1 MIRVQGLRFRVYV
14 LRCLGRAGGG
24 WVASSRLRISGIN
37 QLVRDLY
44 RLYSTSLKLL

>member
-37 QLVRDLY
+37 QLVRDHFA
-44 RLYSTSLKLL
+44 SQKKAF